1 MQTLIVSS
9 IKQTRELMTT
19 DNIAP
24 KLQQIIISIINNIL
38 TAQEK
43 LNTIDA
49 LVKQITED
57 GTININDVPNFV
69 RLFIESIALLQT
81 QVKVGSQVDTTNLKY
96 ICFCVLIFC
105 IGKTNPSLLE
115 SIDKVELQKHF
126 DSLWQLVVLS
136 IHTVGGNCCC

>member
-49 LVKQITED
+49 LVK
-57 GTININDVPNFV
+57 
-69 RLFIESIALLQT
+69 IACEARR
-81 QVKVGSQVDTTNLKY
+81 TN
-96 ICFCVLIFC
+96 
-105 IGKTNPSLLE
+105 
-115 SIDKVELQKHF
+115 
-126 DSLWQLVVLS
+126 
-136 IHTVGGNCCC
+136 